1 MKNVSIVVVGVGKE
15 INKAKTQFLA
25 IASKN
30 GKVFLYDNLQKLSN
44 GLDEILEAACGK
56 HPLHRFIS
64 LSSGFVLRVS

>member
-56 HPLHRFIS
+56 HPLYRFIS